1 MLTAD
6 RVANSVWVDR
16 TARVGLIA
24 RGVVYGGTG
33 LIALQIARHGSQ
45 ESSADKVGALRE
57 IAERPFGRALLVVLC
72 IGLLGYIAWRV
83 ADATV
88 GHRDADDEAERTGKR
103 ALAALKAV
111 LYSILLV
118 SAVRLVLRGPSA
130 AGSPG
135 DTKEESLTA
144 RLLALTGGRWIVA
157 TVGVALMLG
166 GLYIVYRGLGQKFDD
181 KLDTSEVG
189 GVFGPIVDVLG
200 TVGLAA
206 RGSVYAL
213 VGFVALKAA
222 IDFDA
227 EQANGFDGTLKLIAQ
242 QPYGEVLL
250 TVTALGLMAFGL
262 YSFAEARYRQ
272 L

>member
-1 MLTAD
+1 MLTAE

-16 TARVGLIA
+16 TARVGLVA

-45 ESSADKVGALRE
+45 DSSADKVGALRE
-57 IAERPFGRALLVVLC
+57 IAERPFGRALLVALC
-72 IGLLGYIAWRV
+72 FGLLGYIAWRV

-88 GHRDADDEAERTGKR
+88 GKRDADNEAKRTGQR

-118 SAVRLVLRGPSA
+118 SAVRLVLRGPRA

-135 DTKEESLTA
+135 DSKEESLTA
-144 RLLALTGGRWIVA
+144 RLLAISGGRWLV
-157 TVGVALMLG
+157 TMVGVALMLG
-166 GLYIVYRGLGQKFDD
+166 GLFIVYRGLVQQFDD
-181 KLDTSEVG
+181 KLDTSEMG
-189 GVFGPIVDVLG
+189 GILGPVVDVLG

-206 RGSVYAL
+206 RGLVYAL

-222 IDFDA
+222 IDFDP

-250 TVTALGLMAFGL
+250 TVTALGLVAYGL
-262 YSFAEARYRQ
+262 YSVAEARYRQ
-272 L
+272 F